1 VASGILFFLQP
12 LDRLGDTMHTTTVG
26 VDIAKAKFDTA
37 RLGADGKYKHKKLA
51 NTPAGFAEFAAW
63 LEGFGG
69 ERPLVCM
76 EATGAYGVPLAEYLA
91 DRGWPVS
98 VVNPA
103 RIAAFAKTELSRAKT
118 DKADAKLIARFA
130 REKQPETWVPPPA
143 NIRLLQA
150 LLRRADDLQEMA
162 QMERNR
168 QGTASAGLEG
178 SIEAVLERLEAEL
191 ESVRRRIKDHVD
203 NDPDLRGRADLL
215 ESIPGV
221 GEATAAH
228 LLVALSPHYGFAS
241 AKQAAAHAGLDV
253 RIRQS
258 GQWKGQS
265 KMTKCGDPLLRKALY
280 MPAVAA
286 QRWNPA
292 ISAFRDR
299 LRANGKNGKAI
310 ACAAMRKLL
319 HIAFAILKSGKPF
332 DPEYRTA

>member
-1 VASGILFFLQP
+1 
-12 LDRLGDTMHTTTVG
+12 MHTTTVG
-26 VDIAKAKFDTA
+26 IDIAKAKFDAA
-37 RLGADGKYKHKKLA
+37 RLGADGKHKHRKFA
-51 NTPAGFAEFAAW
+51 NTPVGFAELAAW

-69 ERPLVCM
+69 ERPLVCL
-76 EATGAYGVPLAEYLA
+76 EATGAYSVPVAEYLA
-91 DRGWPVS
+91 DQGWPVS

-103 RIAAFAKTELSRAKT
+103 CIAAFAKTGLSRAKT

-130 REKQPETWVPPPA
+130 REKQPGPWTPPPA

-168 QGTASAGLEG
+168 QGTAGTDLEG
-178 SIEAVLERLEAEL
+178 SIQTVLESLEAGLEAVRQ
-191 ESVRRRIKDHVD
+191 RIKDQVD
-203 NDPDLRGRADLL
+203 GDPDLRGRAGLL
-215 ESIPGV
+215 ASIPGV

-228 LLVALSPHYGFAS
+228 LLVALSPHYGFEN

-292 ISAFRDR
+292 VSAFRDR

-332 DPEYRTA
+332 DPQYKPA